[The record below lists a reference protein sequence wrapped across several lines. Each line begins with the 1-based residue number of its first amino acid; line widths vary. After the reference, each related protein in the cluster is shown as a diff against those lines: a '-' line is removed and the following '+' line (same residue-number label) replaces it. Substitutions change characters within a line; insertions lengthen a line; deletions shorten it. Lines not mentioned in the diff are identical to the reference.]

1 MRWEMGG
8 VYPLSM
14 IRASFLHRIIQKCP
28 LWANTEFEQATIEF
42 RVIPGT
48 DRDIYV
54 WLTLNNCPTA
64 SYRTLHQWA
73 VVFNNTW
80 FWIRNEISST
90 GHLCQESLM
99 AELPSKTVNLF
110 LAVVIRLVV
119 WYWWHAFCDM
129 RQFASTHRIIR
140 SVGFS
145 RCKCS
150 SQSTDTSLQG
160 TAIPN

>member
-1 MRWEMGG
+1 MGG

-64 SYRTLHQWA
+64 SYRTC
-73 VVFNNTW
+73 TSE
-80 FWIRNEISST
+80 RSS
-90 GHLCQESLM
+90 L
-99 AELPSKTVNLF
+99 
-110 LAVVIRLVV
+110 
-119 WYWWHAFCDM
+119 
-129 RQFASTHRIIR
+129 IIPD
-140 SVGFS
+140 FEYAM
-145 RCKCS
+145 KF
-150 SQSTDTSLQG
+150 QAQ
-160 TAIPN
+160 AIFVRKA